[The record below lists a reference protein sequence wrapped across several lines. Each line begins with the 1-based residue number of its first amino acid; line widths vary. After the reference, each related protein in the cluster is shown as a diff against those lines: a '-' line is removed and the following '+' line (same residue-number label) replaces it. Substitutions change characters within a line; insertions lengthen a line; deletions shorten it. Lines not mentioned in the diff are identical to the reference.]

1 MTIQETAKSKII
13 VLDGAMGTRLERC
26 GLSEEDFRG
35 RDFAGWDRQ
44 LKGDNDLL
52 CLTRPDIVAGIH
64 RR

>member
-35 RDFAGWDRQ
+35 RDFAGWENENREWE
-44 LKGDNDLL
+44 LAKNKGEN
-52 CLTRPDIVAGIH
+52 P
-64 RR
+64 